1 MHNKTTRTI
10 LTILLT
16 IFILLSTTTCLSG
29 WNYSQYRD
37 PVQETCDP
45 RNPNPQMIRIPV
57 VQNGWQIVQRCDLAN
72 PKDVAFAIVIFEN
85 AWEQTF
91 GRSSYLIQ
99 SLNNIMV
106 EWSTK
111 EKRITGYNVN
121 GTKYVNAPITGLTR
135 TPSWIWIKKAPGEK
149 ICNTSFVHELV
160 HVAIWSENGSHGDA
174 DHEGPKWWGWTFE
187 HTQFIKN
194 VNRTLCAVG
203 L

>member
-1 MHNKTTRTI
+1 MRNKTKPTI

-16 IFILLSTTTCLSG
+16 VFILLSTSTCLSG
-29 WNYSQYRD
+29 WNYSRYTDDVR
-37 PVQETCDP
+37 EACNP
-45 RNPNPQMIRIPV
+45 RNPSPQMIRIPV
-57 VQNGWQIVQRCDLAN
+57 VKNGWQIVEKCDLSD
-72 PKDVAFAIVIFEN
+72 PKDVAFAIVVFEN

-91 GRSSYLIQ
+91 GNSGPLIE

-111 EKRITGYNVN
+111 QKRITGYHVN
-121 GTKYVNAPITGLTR
+121 GAKYINAPITGLTR
-135 TPSWIWIKKAPGEK
+135 TPSWIWVQISPGQK

-174 DHEGPKWWGWTFE
+174 DHEGPLFWGWTIE
-187 HTQFIKN
+187 HTKFIKS
-194 VNRTLCAVG
+194 VNKTLCAIG